1 MPQPMVTEQ
10 PPLSMLTVTHTGTHF
25 AMAFLELLG
34 IPHNAGRGYTHHH
47 AAPEL
52 TPHMKER
59 YEQLIGTKCIV
70 TARDPILSGI
80 RYIHNGTSVQQV
92 ADCWDVFLEVLPW
105 MDAFILDMGCREE
118 DRVEHLCDFVRHIGK
133 DPDEYMDDILE
144 YADGWKPLNTS
155 NSVEKRKYLE
165 LGQLP
170 ETQILNIHRKLVPRR
185 ETVETTLTKK
195 IDWTAFD
202 NAVAW
207 YKSLPTNDA

>member
-1 MPQPMVTEQ
+1 
-10 PPLSMLTVTHTGTHF
+10 
-25 AMAFLELLG
+25 
-34 IPHNAGRGYTHHH
+34 
-47 AAPEL
+47 
-52 TPHMKER
+52 
-59 YEQLIGTKCIV
+59 
-70 TARDPILSGI
+70 
-80 RYIHNGTSVQQV
+80 
-92 ADCWDVFLEVLPW
+92 